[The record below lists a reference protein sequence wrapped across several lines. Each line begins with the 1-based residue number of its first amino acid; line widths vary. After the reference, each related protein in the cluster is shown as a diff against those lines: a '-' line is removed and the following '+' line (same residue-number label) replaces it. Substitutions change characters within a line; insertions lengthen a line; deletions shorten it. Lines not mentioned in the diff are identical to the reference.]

1 METKYGRGEFFD
13 WGTFKNRGLHRHAE
27 PTYFK
32 ALNGCNA
39 GTRCSCRG
47 TPSVPT
53 NIQNKGFSDVPAP
66 THGSRS
72 PLFLNWR
79 IRSEKYIAA
88 VVSTRNLPAN
98 QQNNAN
104 KEPTSRLKCAEICS
118 TFRPRLVFLQL
129 FIYSLSHLKDYE
141 TSPISIPFLR
151 RWRCGRVTSEGNP
164 VHLKVPG
171 ADVKAGGGVV

>member
-1 METKYGRGEFFD
+1 MVVQRYSHFAVF
-13 WGTFKNRGLHRHAE
+13 
-27 PTYFK
+27 
-32 ALNGCNA
+32 
-39 GTRCSCRG
+39 
-47 TPSVPT
+47 
-53 NIQNKGFSDVPAP
+53 NIQNEGFSYVPAP

-118 TFRPRLVFLQL
+118 TFRPHLISFTAV
-129 FIYSLSHLKDYE
+129 YSFTSHLKEYE
-141 TSPISIPFLR
+141 TSPSSVPFLR
-151 RWRCGRVTSEGNP
+151 GRRCGRVTSEGNP

>member
-1 METKYGRGEFFD
+1 ME
-13 WGTFKNRGLHRHAE
+13 GTFKNRGLHRHAE

-72 PLFLNWR
+72 PLFLNYC
-79 IRSEKYIAA
+79 IRSEKHIGGC
-88 VVSTRNLPAN
+88 SFHHPLPLN

-104 KEPTSRLKCAEICS
+104 NKPTSRLKSAEICS
-118 TFRPRLVFLQL
+118 TYWPRLVFLQL
-129 FIYSLSHLKDYE
+129 FIHSLPYLEDHE